1 MDLLYHREISAVGI
15 TGTVPSGGAAT
26 SAPGHDRGWAIS
38 VLGMDKKL
46 PEIWLEP
53 ELPRILIAHP
63 DEDIRRNMV
72 EHLSDYHVRE
82 VSDGEEALK
91 LTREEE
97 PDAIIASLEMPGCG
111 GAELCRILRADSV
124 LRWVPVALITPANE
138 QSFEQA
144 IEAGAADVVTMPLS
158 PIELRLRLRNMV
170 RRKVYLRELER
181 KNRVILEAL
190 NDLRE
195 SEAMLVQAEKL
206 SLLGEMSAG
215 IVHEINNPLNYSKSA
230 LYVLQRMVEEME
242 EGEAREKYD
251 ELVSDI
257 TDGIERVGH
266 IVRDLRAF
274 AMKGTVQIT
283 DVDLF
288 NVVRMSA
295 RLFGN
300 KLANINYNENVSEG
314 LLVRGNENNL
324 CQVILNLI
332 KNGVEATEAA
342 GRSLDESEIRVT
354 GEENHE
360 GVVLRVRDNGCG
372 ISERARASMFEPF
385 YTTKDRGR
393 GMGLGLSIC
402 RRILED
408 HGATI
413 EVDSEQGKFTEFTLR
428 FPAGMDG
435 EEKPEEES
443 PGIQE
448 TMDYLS

>member
-1 MDLLYHREISAVGI
+1 
-15 TGTVPSGGAAT
+15 
-26 SAPGHDRGWAIS
+26 
-38 VLGMDKKL
+38 
-46 PEIWLEP
+46 
-53 ELPRILIAHP
+53 
-63 DEDIRRNMV
+63 
-72 EHLSDYHVRE
+72 
-82 VSDGEEALK
+82 
-91 LTREEE
+91 
-97 PDAIIASLEMPGCG
+97 
-111 GAELCRILRADSV
+111 
-124 LRWVPVALITPANE
+124 
-138 QSFEQA
+138 
-144 IEAGAADVVTMPLS
+144 

-360 GVVLRVRDNGCG
+360 G
-372 ISERARASMFEPF
+372 
-385 YTTKDRGR
+385 
-393 GMGLGLSIC
+393 
-402 RRILED
+402 
-408 HGATI
+408 
-413 EVDSEQGKFTEFTLR
+413 
-428 FPAGMDG
+428 
-435 EEKPEEES
+435 
-443 PGIQE
+443 
-448 TMDYLS
+448 